1 MLTTFQLHIDG
12 RRHTLLPASNIEA
25 HAGEV
30 LLIQADGQERRTAL
44 ALALTGRMKPSS
56 GTVTLG
62 HVDTL
67 AALRRRSAIIN
78 SPDVNEAENYMTV
91 KSLAS
96 EDLALVPAKFR
107 DRTHP
112 TAWLVKHG
120 FRDILD
126 KWVEEVPADR
136 LLHLLL
142 ALALSDQD
150 VDLVVADSPDRHTA
164 DAQGWLELLDRTA
177 DGALFPSPEGSG
189 KPLIVVAVVA
199 RIPDEWDGPTAYAGN
214 AIMLADTG
222 DTTTPTGT
230 NGDVGT
236 VSADA
241 SPPDPETVAEPET
254 VALDTVP
261 TPDDE
266 PESVPPTPEPSP
278 LITDGDGAIHPADVV
293 AVEAVAV
300 EEAPAQPHK
309 DLS

>member
-12 RRHTLLPASNIEA
+12 RRHTLLPATNIEA
-25 HAGEV
+25 RTGEV

-44 ALALTGRMKPSS
+44 ALALTGRMNPSA

-62 HVDTL
+62 HDHTL

-91 KSLAS
+91 KSLTS

-107 DRTHP
+107 DRTRP

-126 KWVEEVPADR
+126 QWVEEVPADR

-142 ALALSDQD
+142 ALALADQN
-150 VDLVVADSPDRHTA
+150 VDLVVTDSPDRHA
-164 DAQGWLELLDRTA
+164 EDAQGWLELLDRTA
-177 DGALFPSPEGSG
+177 DGTLFPSSEEGG
-189 KPLIVVAVVA
+189 KSRPRIVVAVVA
-199 RIPDEWDGPTAYAGN
+199 RIPQDWDGPTAYAGN
-214 AIMLADTG
+214 AILLPETIDA
-222 DTTTPTGT
+222 TTPTGT
-230 NGDVGT
+230 NDDVGT
-236 VSADA
+236 VPADS
-241 SPPDPETVAEPET
+241 SPPEPET

-261 TPDDE
+261 TPVGE
-266 PESVPPTPEPSP
+266 PESVPPNPEPIP
-278 LITDGDGAIHPADVV
+278 RITEGAGVIQPADVV
-293 AVEAVAV
+293 AVE
-300 EEAPAQPHK
+300 ETPAEPRK

>member
-44 ALALTGRMKPSS
+44 ALALTGRMKPTA

-62 HVDTL
+62 HDHNL

-91 KSLAS
+91 KSLTS

-107 DRTHP
+107 DRTRP

-142 ALALSDQD
+142 ALALADQN
-150 VDLVVADSPDRHTA
+150 VDLVVTDSPDRHTA
-164 DAQGWLELLDRTA
+164 DAQGWLELLVRTA
-177 DGALFPSPEGSG
+177 DGTLLRSPESSG
-189 KPLIVVAVVA
+189 KPRIVVAVVA
-199 RIPDEWDGPTAYAGN
+199 RIPDEWDGPTAYVGN
-214 AIMLADTG
+214 AIMLPESVDV
-222 DTTTPTGT
+222 PSRTGT
-230 NGDVGT
+230 NDDVGT
-236 VSADA
+236 VPADA
-241 SPPDPETVAEPET
+241 SPPEPET

-261 TPDDE
+261 VPGGE
-266 PESVPPTPEPSP
+266 PESEPSP
-278 LITDGDGAIHPADVV
+278 HSTDSDGASQPADVV
-293 AVEAVAV
+293 PV
-300 EEAPAQPHK
+300 EEAAAEPRK